1 MSCAASWRRRRPPR
15 RKLDPPVETCHT
27 RSIRVA
33 AKVSSMKIIICGAG
47 QVGWQI
53 ARHLSGEQNDVTVV
67 DNNPDLVRQAT
78 DTLDVQGIAGHA
90 SYPDVLDRAGARDAD
105 MIIAATHSD
114 EVNMVTCQVAH
125 SVFAVPRK
133 IARLRAQSYLDA
145 IYSDLYRRDHM
156 PIDVVISPER
166 EVAEAAL
173 RRLSTP
179 AAFDNQTFM
188 GGKVQLLG
196 IGLDEDCP
204 VLNTPL
210 KQLTD
215 LFSTL
220 RSLVVGVRRG
230 GVLFAPEPGDQLF
243 AGDEIY
249 VVSHRDDTDRALDIF
264 GKAVKRQ
271 ERVVIL
277 GGGNVGLAVA
287 RALEASELRIRV
299 KMIEKNRRCAE
310 FAADALDRTIVLNG
324 DGMSRELLAEA
335 TIHKADSVLC
345 VTDDDK
351 TNLLAAVRAKQ
362 AGCGMAICLVNDP
375 SLQTLMKPLAIDAFI
390 NPRAT
395 TVSSILRHIR
405 HGRVR
410 GVYSIGDAEAE
421 VIEAQVLSTSPISG
435 QLIREIDF
443 PEGALVGAVEK
454 NGKVIRPTG
463 ATRIEEGDIVVVFA
477 LAADVPAVQ
486 RLFQV
491 SIDFF

>member
-1 MSCAASWRRRRPPR
+1 M
-15 RKLDPPVETCHT
+15 
-27 RSIRVA
+27 
-33 AKVSSMKIIICGAG
+33 KVIICGAG

-53 ARHLSGEQNDVTVV
+53 ARHLSGERNDVTVV
-67 DNNPDLVRQAT
+67 DNNPELVRRAT

-90 SYPDVLDRAGARDAD
+90 SYPDILEKAGARDAD
-105 MIIAATHSD
+105 MIIAATFSD

-125 SVFAVPRK
+125 SIFSIPRK
-133 IARLRAQSYLDA
+133 IARLRSQSYLTA
-145 IYSDLYRRDHM
+145 IYSDLYRRDHL

-173 RRLSTP
+173 RRLNAP
-179 AAFDNQTFM
+179 AAFDTELFM

-196 IGLDEDCP
+196 IQLDEDCP

-210 KQLTD
+210 RQLTD

-220 RSLVVGVRRG
+220 CAIVVGVRRKTK
-230 GVLFAPEPGDQLF
+230 LFAPEPGDQLF
-243 AGDEIY
+243 AEDQVY
-249 VVSHRDDTDRALDIF
+249 VIADTRDINRTFEIF
-264 GKAVKRQ
+264 GKTVHRQ
-271 ERVVIL
+271 ERVVII

-287 RALEASELRIRV
+287 TALESRVERLRAKV
-299 KMIEKNRRCAE
+299 IEKNRACAE
-310 FAADALDRTIVLNG
+310 RAADALERTIVLNG
-324 DGMSRELLAEA
+324 DGLNMELLAEA
-335 TIHKADSVLC
+335 GVDRADAILA

-351 TNLLAAVRAKQ
+351 TNLLASVRAKQ
-362 AGCGMAICLVNDP
+362 AGCPMAIALVNDP
-375 SLQTLMKPLAIDAFI
+375 TLLPLMEPLNIDAYI

-421 VIEAQVLSTSPISG
+421 VIEAQILGTSPLAG
-435 QLIREIDF
+435 QMIRDIDF
-443 PEGALVGAVEK
+443 PEGVLVGAVMKE
-454 NGKVIRPTG
+454 NKVVKPTG
-463 ATRIEEGDIVVVFA
+463 SLRIDEGDVIVVFA
-477 LAADVPAVQ
+477 MASDVPEVE